1 MAKGIAAGLPVGV
14 TITTDEIAARW
25 KGKSISTFGG
35 NPIAMAGMNA
45 ALDVMVE
52 KDVRNLAATRGG
64 RLIAGL
70 DMLAGRHAW
79 IGEVRGMGLMVGL
92 ELIEDG
98 PGKVPSP
105 RRAKALLGAAHQ
117 EGLLVGVGGL
127 YDQVLRLGPNL
138 LFSES
143 EVDEALERLG
153 RACRRVD

>member
-1 MAKGIAAGLPVGV
+1 
-14 TITTDEIAARW
+14 
-25 KGKSISTFGG
+25 
-35 NPIAMAGMNA
+35 MAGMTA

-52 KDVRNLAATRGG
+52 EDVRGLSATRGA

-70 DMLAGRHAW
+70 ELLAEHHAW
-79 IGEVRGMGLMVGL
+79 IGEARGMGLMVGL

-98 PGKVPSP
+98 PDKVPSP
-105 RRAKALLGAAHQ
+105 RRAKALLEATRQ

-143 EVDEALERLG
+143 EMDEALARLG
-153 RACRRVD
+153 QACQRVD